1 LPNFEVDQSTVS
13 RDLKA
18 IQRQWKE
25 SIRDFDLIGNRNCSG
40 DAMQKELAGG
50 ERSQQSKETS
60 LMRDGYMNW
69 ETCRTSETCTRTEQ
83 KVGEAAF

>member
-25 SIRDFDLIGNRNCSG
+25 SAIRDFDLIGNRNYSG
-40 DAMQKELAGG
+40 LSML
-50 ERSQQSKETS
+50 EREYWWHRVAAVK
-60 LMRDGYMNW
+60 RD
-69 ETCRTSETCTRTEQ
+69 
-83 KVGEAAF
+83 F